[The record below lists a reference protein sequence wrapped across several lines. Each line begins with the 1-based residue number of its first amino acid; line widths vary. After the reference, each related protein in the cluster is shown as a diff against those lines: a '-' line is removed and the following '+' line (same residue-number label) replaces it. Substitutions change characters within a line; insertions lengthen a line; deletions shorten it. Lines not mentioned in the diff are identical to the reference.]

1 MNKKR
6 LLALICAGILSASM
20 LTACGNDESE
30 AASDTLKIGYTVYQ
44 PMNYTDEDGNFTG
57 FDTEF
62 AEAVCE
68 KLGRE
73 PEFIEINWDTKIVE
87 LDAGSIDCLWNGMTI
102 TDDLKENILI
112 LLYREER
119 KMSNDK

>member
-1 MNKKR
+1 
-6 LLALICAGILSASM
+6 
-20 LTACGNDESE
+20 
-30 AASDTLKIGYTVYQ
+30 
-44 PMNYTDEDGNFTG
+44 MNYTDEDGNFTG

-112 LLYREER
+112 SDPYVMN
-119 KMSNDK
+119 KQVVVINADNADKYTDLASLADATLVAEAGSAGQAVIGCCCA